1 MSSLLLALTNE
12 LRPWLEQLIKDTVTA
27 ALAEGQPRYPER
39 VAVAQAAE
47 ITGYSVNSLYQMNHN
62 HQVPGAIKIGGKL
75 MFETAALQEW
85 VRSGATQKTN
95 TNNNI

>member
-27 ALAEGQPRYPER
+27 ALAEGQPRYPEF
-39 VAVAQAAE
+39 VTPDIAAE
-47 ITGYSVNSLYQMNHN
+47 ITGYSKNSIYQMNSKG
-62 HQVPGAIKIGGKL
+62 QVPGAHKVGGKL

-85 VRSGATQKTN
+85 VRSGATIKK
-95 TNNNI
+95 